1 MPGRVIRGLR
11 STSATNSN
19 RFEKALITGQCRI
32 NNLQPLQIY
41 FTDCSKRGSRNM
53 LVGG

>member
-32 NNLQPLQIY
+32 NILQPIHIN
-41 FTDCSKRGSRNM
+41 FTDCSNRGSRNM
-53 LVGG
+53 LVVG

>member
-19 RFEKALITGQCRI
+19 RFEKALIGRQCRI
-32 NNLQPLQIY
+32 KILQPTQINLA
-41 FTDCSKRGSRNM
+41 DCSKRGSRNM